1 MYVVSY
7 TQHVT
12 LRQTHHDC
20 VVHVGQGRRY
30 ANELAC
36 GITGWIQAVLSSIG
50 RFPISHDADRTGEN
64 SKMMNPLSSERP
76 SAGAVMAFDG
86 QTENTFS
93 RRNLCVSR

>member
-1 MYVVSY
+1 MDSGGSLKRREVPDN
-7 TQHVT
+7 TRH
-12 LRQTHHDC
+12 
-20 VVHVGQGRRY
+20 GRY
-30 ANELAC
+30 
-36 GITGWIQAVLSSIG
+36 G
-50 RFPISHDADRTGEN
+50 GEN